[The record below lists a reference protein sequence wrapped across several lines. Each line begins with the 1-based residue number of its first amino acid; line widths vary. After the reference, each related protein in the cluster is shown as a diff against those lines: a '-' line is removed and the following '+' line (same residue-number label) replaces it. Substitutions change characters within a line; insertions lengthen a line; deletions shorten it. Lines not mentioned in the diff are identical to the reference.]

1 MRKIYITDSTL
12 CSKDLTLS
20 FKEKIEIIRQLD
32 KCQVDVI
39 ALPAI
44 VNDKVDP
51 LLISTVA
58 PLLHFSG
65 LSLDVGRD
73 VNLIEKAWTAIK
85 NIDKPFLRVSLP
97 VSTVGME
104 YGYGLKARTLPEKLT
119 ELVKECKKYCNDV
132 EFVALDATRAD
143 FDFLISVINTA
154 CEAGANCVTLC
165 DDAGI
170 MVPSEFLAFVKSV
183 SEKID
188 ENIKIA
194 VKCNDNIGMA
204 AACSISALT
213 AGANAIKTC
222 VATGE
227 IAALDTISAVIRTR
241 GDFINISASLK
252 ITELNRAAKRIE
264 QIINPKKSESAVDV
278 VTEEENSI
286 LLDINDDIGAV
297 IAAAR
302 LLGYDLSEDDEQR
315 VFTEFKRVAVKKSVT
330 GNELDAI
337 IAGTALQVPP
347 TYTLESFLINSSNLI
362 TPSAHIKLKK
372 DGKEIESVAIGNGP
386 IDAAF
391 LAIENIIGHHYDLDD
406 FQIQSVTKGQSAVGN
421 AIVRLRSG
429 GSIYS
434 GTGIST
440 DIISA
445 CIRAYL
451 NALNKIVYEEANA

>member
-39 ALPAI
+39 DLPAI

-372 DGKEIESVAIGNGP
+372 DGK
-386 IDAAF
+386 
-391 LAIENIIGHHYDLDD
+391 
-406 FQIQSVTKGQSAVGN
+406 
-421 AIVRLRSG
+421 
-429 GSIYS
+429 
-434 GTGIST
+434 
-440 DIISA
+440 
-445 CIRAYL
+445 
-451 NALNKIVYEEANA
+451 